1 MHIHIK
7 HNLLRIMRELK
18 NIKIVKI
25 QHFHFKMKRR
35 RPKKLMPL
43 IKVNYLVLEP
53 SLEIKLPGIFQSH

>member
-1 MHIHIK
+1 
-7 HNLLRIMRELK
+7 MRELK

-35 RPKKLMPL
+35 RPKKLMSL